1 MTCIRVIIDNMSK
14 DNHIKINH
22 LVVLGRPNSGKS
34 TLINTLLNQK
44 VAITSPRPQ
53 TTRINRTFLYQ
64 SDLGQFTI
72 SDTPG
77 IMGKVRDT
85 LGKAVNK
92 QPKKQLDIADLI
104 VYLVDISRPKGDE
117 ENKALA
123 LARLTTCPKLLV
135 YNKID
140 KAVGAKNYLA
150 QFNFLEEEFD
160 DCISISALKTTHTKA
175 LLTKIFQLL
184 PPSAQKVTPAST
196 SNSPLLDINSE
207 DYLADLIREKAFLKL
222 RKEVPYTVNVR
233 IDSIESIDNL
243 IKIYATIETT
253 ADKYKK
259 MIIGKGG
266 SMIKNIGTMA
276 RKELELISQKKVFL
290 GLNVVTHKHWQ
301 EAYI

>member
-1 MTCIRVIIDNMSK
+1 MSK
-14 DNHIKINH
+14 DNHTKISH

-34 TLINTLLNQK
+34 TLINALLDQK

-53 TTRINRTFLYQ
+53 TTRINRTFHYQ

-72 SDTPG
+72 ADTPG
-77 IMGKVRDT
+77 IIGKVSDT
-85 LGKAVNK
+85 LGRAINK
-92 QPKKQLDIADLI
+92 QPQKQLNIADLI
-104 VYLVDISRPKGDE
+104 VYIVDISRSKGEE

-123 LARLTTCPKLLV
+123 LVRLATCPKLLV

-140 KAVGAKNYLA
+140 KAVGAKSHLA
-150 QFNFLEEEFD
+150 EFNFLEEEFD
-160 DCISISALKTTHTKA
+160 DCIAISALKTTHLRS

-184 PPSAQKVTPAST
+184 PPSAQQVISAST
-196 SNSPLLDINSE
+196 SNSPLLDVNSK
-207 DYLADLIREKAFLKL
+207 DYIADLIREKAFLKL
-222 RKEVPYTVNVR
+222 RKEVPYTVNVK
-233 IDSIESIDNL
+233 IDSMETIDNL

-290 GLNVVTHKHWQ
+290 GLNVVTNKHWQ
-301 EAYI
+301 EAYL

>member
-1 MTCIRVIIDNMSK
+1 MSK
-14 DNHIKINH
+14 DSHTKISH

-34 TLINTLLNQK
+34 TLINALLDQK

-53 TTRINRTFLYQ
+53 TTRINRTFHYQ

-72 SDTPG
+72 ADTPG
-77 IMGKVRDT
+77 IIGKVSDT
-85 LGKAVNK
+85 LGRAINK
-92 QPKKQLDIADLI
+92 QPQKQLNIADLI
-104 VYLVDISRPKGDE
+104 VYIVDISRSKGEE

-123 LARLTTCPKLLV
+123 LVRLATCPKLLV

-140 KAVGAKNYLA
+140 KAVGAKSHLA
-150 QFNFLEEEFD
+150 EFNFLEEEFD
-160 DCISISALKTTHTKA
+160 DCIAISALKTTHLRS

-184 PPSAQKVTPAST
+184 PPSAQQVISAST
-196 SNSPLLDINSE
+196 PNSPLLDVNSK
-207 DYLADLIREKAFLKL
+207 DYIADLIREKAFLKL
-222 RKEVPYTVNVR
+222 RKEVPYTVNVK
-233 IDSIESIDNL
+233 IDSMETIDNL

-290 GLNVVTHKHWQ
+290 GLNVVTNKHWQ
-301 EAYI
+301 EAYL

>member
-1 MTCIRVIIDNMSK
+1 MSK
-14 DNHIKINH
+14 DNHTKISH

-34 TLINTLLNQK
+34 TLINALLDQK

-53 TTRINRTFLYQ
+53 TTRINRTFHYQ

-72 SDTPG
+72 ADTPG
-77 IMGKVRDT
+77 IIGKVSDT
-85 LGKAVNK
+85 LGRAINK
-92 QPKKQLDIADLI
+92 QPQKQLNIADLI
-104 VYLVDISRPKGDE
+104 VYIVDISRSKGEE

-123 LARLTTCPKLLV
+123 LVRLATCPKLLV

-140 KAVGAKNYLA
+140 KAVGAKSHLA
-150 QFNFLEEEFD
+150 EFNFLEEEFD
-160 DCISISALKTTHTKA
+160 DCIAISALKTTHLRS

-184 PPSAQKVTPAST
+184 PPSAQQVISAST
-196 SNSPLLDINSE
+196 PNSPLLDVNSK
-207 DYLADLIREKAFLKL
+207 DYIADLIREKAFLKL
-222 RKEVPYTVNVR
+222 RKEVPYTVNVK
-233 IDSIESIDNL
+233 IDSIETIDNL

-290 GLNVVTHKHWQ
+290 GLNVVTNKHWQ
-301 EAYI
+301 EAYL